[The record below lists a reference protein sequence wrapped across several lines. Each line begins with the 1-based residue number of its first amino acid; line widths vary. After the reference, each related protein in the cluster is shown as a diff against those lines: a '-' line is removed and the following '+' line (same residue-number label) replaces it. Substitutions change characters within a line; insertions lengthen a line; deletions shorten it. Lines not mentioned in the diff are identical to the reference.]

1 MGFEWPVAAST
12 SKDSRLSS
20 CRVMSPEPIRPEDG
34 RGTARLGAQMTAG
47 SGHLPGDSTSPLV
60 SICIPTFN
68 ADRWIQECLESAL
81 AQIYPR
87 LEVLIIDDASTDET
101 VELVRAVDDKRI
113 RVLVNEPNIGLVR
126 NWNKCIE
133 MARGEFIKF
142 LVHDDILY
150 PDCVQKMMRLLLSN
164 E

>member
-34 RGTARLGAQMTAG
+34 RGSARLDAQMTAA
-47 SGHLPGDSTSPLV
+47 SRHLPDDSTSPLV

-87 LEVLIIDDASTDET
+87 FEVLIIDHAPTHDTG
-101 VELVRAVDDKRI
+101 
-113 RVLVNEPNIGLVR
+113 GLV
-126 NWNKCIE
+126 
-133 MARGEFIKF
+133 
-142 LVHDDILY
+142 
-150 PDCVQKMMRLLLSN
+150 
-164 E
+164 